1 MSEQTFMSIIN
12 ELEVMLNK
20 VDKSYYEFV
29 DSIVFD
35 CRAQGEE
42 FTRSIVEF
50 IESNPT
56 ADSSDVLEYELY
68 MLGLPYCVDGV
79 WYQKDRIITKEEAYK
94 ISEAQFHDK

>member
-50 IESNPT
+50 IEKI
-56 ADSSDVLEYELY
+56 LL
-68 MLGLPYCVDGV
+68 
-79 WYQKDRIITKEEAYK
+79 RIQVMFWSTNCICSVYR
-94 ISEAQFHDK
+94 IV